1 MTFDTS
7 TSSRPRIGVRTLNV
21 IENVGNRLPHPVWLF
36 AILSIILALV
46 SALLSALGM
55 VAVKPDGEV
64 APINNLAS
72 LEGVRFALSS
82 VIDNFMAFPP
92 LGVALVALLG
102 LAVAD
107 RSGLI
112 TAFMRQSL
120 ARVSPRFLT
129 PVVAFTGSVAHV
141 AGDAGYIILIPLA
154 GIIYRSMG
162 RSPITGAL
170 VALAALSGGSS
181 ASPILIPNDA
191 IFSGLTTAAAQ
202 TVDPDYVM
210 TPVGNIYFTV
220 VSSLFLTLVIT
231 VVVDGFLSKRIERR
245 LPIDVDA
252 EESARHEPLS
262 TAEVRGLRNVGIAL
276 SVYIIGLIVA
286 TIPTGSPLRGEDG
299 GIIDSVLI
307 DSVAVFLALFFAIA
321 GTVYGI
327 SVKKIRTSADIPD
340 LAADGLKDITPILVL
355 FFAVSQFLAYFNW
368 TNIGTLIATSGAHF
382 LEGMNAP
389 NLVIFA
395 GMLLIVSVMN
405 FFITSGSAQWSL
417 VGPVFVPMFML
428 LDISPETT
436 TALYRIAD
444 SCTNI
449 ITPMSPYFALT
460 LGIMRGYRKDV
471 GIGSLF
477 SLTLPLSIALFIVW
491 TAVFALWYLIGL
503 PLGPGAPVR

>member
-1 MTFDTS
+1 MSETRS
-7 TSSRPRIGVRTLNV
+7 LSRPGFGIRTLNV

-36 AILSIILALV
+36 VILSIILALA
-46 SALLSALGM
+46 SALLNLAGV
-55 VAVKPDGEV
+55 VAVKPDGDE

-72 LEGVRFALSS
+72 MEGIRFAFSS
-82 VIDNFMAFPP
+82 VIDNFMTFPP

-129 PVVAFTGSVAHV
+129 PVVAFTGSLAHV

-170 VALAALSGGSS
+170 VALVSLSGGAS

-231 VVVDGFLSKRIERR
+231 VVVDGFLSKRIEAR
-245 LPIDVDA
+245 LPVNTTA
-252 EESARHEPLS
+252 NEEVRHEPLS
-262 TAEVRGLRNVGIAL
+262 TIEIKALRNVGIAL
-276 SVYIIGLIVA
+276 VAYVVAIVLA
-286 TIPTGSPLRGEDG
+286 MVPTGSPLRGEDG

-307 DSVAVFLALFFAIA
+307 KSVAVFLALFFAIA

-327 SVKKIRTSADIPD
+327 TTKKIRTSSDIPD

-368 TNIGTLIATSGAHF
+368 TNIGTLIATRGAHF
-382 LEGMNAP
+382 LEGIDAP
-389 NLVIFA
+389 VPVIFG

-449 ITPMSPYFALT
+449 LTPMSPYFALT
-460 LGIMRGYRKDV
+460 IGIMRGYRKDI

-477 SLTLPLSIALFIVW
+477 SLTLPLSIALFVVW